1 MDKVFSCASFA
12 FVRRMMHPLIYYSAR
27 TSRHTIRVIF
37 IIIVRVKARDDNVN
51 NSLVAKIGDGGGKNK
66 KKEFYNLFGAS
77 LWPFLVSHFFLL
89 LDFFLALNLN
99 LMNCCPHILQIINER
114 NCLFF
119 FLSTKI
125 SLTNN
130 QVNFYSLSTLLI
142 FFVVT

>member
-27 TSRHTIRVIF
+27 TSRHTSRVIF

-77 LWPFLVSHFFLL
+77 FAWL
-89 LDFFLALNLN
+89 FLALNLN

-114 NCLFF
+114 NCLF